1 MKNGEQMCT
10 MENSTE
16 PSNLRFK
23 ALDKSKPTNYSTK
36 EVKALNKQI
45 EGIESNMLNWIMKHY
60 NNERLPI

>member
-1 MKNGEQMCT
+1 

-23 ALDKSKPTNYSTK
+23 ALDKSKPINYSVK
-36 EVKALNKQI
+36 EEKALNKQI

-60 NNERLPI
+60 DNEQLPI